1 MKQAL
6 RDKMRA
12 TRKAITP
19 NLHAKKSA
27 SIREKLEAMPEWQS
41 AKKVLLYVS
50 TKDEVDTHQLTKDC
64 IESDKQ
70 VYVPKV
76 KDEKLL
82 ICPIKTW
89 TDLKPGAFGILE
101 PCETADPAHPEEID
115 LILVPGLAF
124 DQTGHRIG
132 YGRGFYDSLLKSTK
146 GLKVGL
152 AFEEQIVGKIPTED
166 HDVPLDLI
174 ISS

>member
-1 MKQAL
+1 MKNTL
-6 RDKMRA
+6 REKMRA

-19 NLHAKKSA
+19 DLHAKKSA
-27 SIREKLEAMPEWQS
+27 SIREKLEALPQWQS
-41 AKKVLLYVS
+41 AKKVLVYVS
-50 TKDEVDTHQLTKDC
+50 KNDEVDTHQLTKDC
-64 IESDKQ
+64 ITSDKT

-76 KDEKLL
+76 SGKTLS
-82 ICPIKTW
+82 ICPIKAW
-89 TDLKPGAFGILE
+89 EQLEPGAFGILE
-101 PCETADPAHPEEID
+101 PCEVLDPAHPEEID

-152 AFEEQIVGKIPTED
+152 AFEEQIVEEIPAEP
-166 HDVPLDLI
+166 HDIPLDLI